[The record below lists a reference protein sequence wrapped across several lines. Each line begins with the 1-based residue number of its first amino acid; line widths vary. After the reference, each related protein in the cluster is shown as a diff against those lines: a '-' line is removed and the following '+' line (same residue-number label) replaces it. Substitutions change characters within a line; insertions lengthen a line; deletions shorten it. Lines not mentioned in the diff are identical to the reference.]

1 MRSKNKGLN
10 SKTIRKKTK
19 EIRNNATRNTL
30 KAKVSLATACIRKAI
45 AYTNKLYNNSYAEY
59 TLWIK

>member
-1 MRSKNKGLN
+1 MSKGLN
-10 SKTIRKKTK
+10 SKYIRRLTSR
-19 EIRNNATRNTL
+19 IRSNATLNKL
-30 KAKVSLATACIRKAI
+30 KVKVSLATACIKRSI

>member
-1 MRSKNKGLN
+1 MSKYIRRLTSRIRS
-10 SKTIRKKTK
+10 
-19 EIRNNATRNTL
+19 NATLNKL
-30 KAKVSLATACIRKAI
+30 KVKVSLATACIKRSI